1 MSSTST
7 TDGTAAIDRDHL
19 LGMYE
24 RMVQIRTFEDAA
36 GKNFADGLMPGF
48 VHLYAGEEAVAVG
61 VCSHLTDRDYITSTH
76 RGHGHCIAKG
86 VDIPGMCAE
95 LMGKAT
101 GVCKG
106 KGGSMHIADVDKG
119 MLGANGIV
127 GGGLPLATGAALTAK
142 TLGTGGVAV
151 CFFGDGASNQGT
163 FHEALNLAAIWKLP
177 VVFVCENN
185 GYAESTP
192 FSYHCSASD
201 IANRAAAYEIPG
213 VVVDGLDLFSVYEA
227 AGEAIARARR
237 GDGPTLVEAKTYRY
251 YGHFQGDTI
260 TYRTEDEVNRY
271 KERDAIQAVR
281 TYAIDHGL
289 ATAAD
294 LDAIDTRVARQLENA
309 WDAAKSAPWPAPEEA
324 LEDVYVS
331 Y

>member
-1 MSSTST
+1 MSV
-7 TDGTAAIDRDHL
+7 TDRGVGVTALDRDTL
-19 LGMYE
+19 LRMYE
-24 RMVQIRTFEDAA
+24 RMVQIRAFEDAA
-36 GKNFADGLMPGF
+36 GKHFAAGDVPGF

-61 VCSHLTDRDYITSTH
+61 VCAHLTDQDYITSTH

-86 VDIPGMCAE
+86 VDIPGMVAE

-106 KGGSMHIADVDKG
+106 KGGSMHIADVGKG

-127 GGGLPLATGAALTAK
+127 GGGIPLACGAALTAK

-151 CFFGDGASNQGT
+151 CFFGDGAANQGT
-163 FHEALNLAAIWKLP
+163 FHEGLNLAAIWKLP

-192 FSYHCSASD
+192 VAYHCATSD
-201 IANRAAAYEIPG
+201 IANRAGAYEIPG
-213 VVVDGLDLFSVYEA
+213 IVVDGLDLFAVHEA

-237 GDGPTLVEAKTYRY
+237 GDGPALIEAKTYRY
-251 YGHFQGDTI
+251 YGHFQGDAV
-260 TYRTEDEVNRY
+260 TYRTEEELLRY
-271 KERDAIQAVR
+271 RDRDPIAGCKKYLKEHD
-281 TYAIDHGL
+281 L
-289 ATAAD
+289 ATEEE
-294 LDAIDTRVARQLENA
+294 LDAIDARVVDQIDQAWLDARN
-309 WDAAKSAPWPAPEEA
+309 APWPAPEDA
-324 LEDVYVS
+324 LTDVYVS

>member
-1 MSSTST
+1 MPRTESP
-7 TDGTAAIDRDHL
+7 AAAGLDREAL
-19 LGMYE
+19 LAMFE
-24 RMVQIRTFEDAA
+24 RMVQIRRFEDAA
-36 GKNFADGLMPGF
+36 GKSFADGQVPGF
-48 VHLYAGEEAVAVG
+48 VHLYAGEEAIAVG
-61 VCSHLTDRDYITSTH
+61 VCAHLSDRDYITSTH

-86 VDIPGMCAE
+86 VDIPGMVAE

-101 GVCKG
+101 GICRG

-127 GGGLPLATGAALTAK
+127 GGGLPLACGAALTAK

-151 CFFGDGASNQGT
+151 CFFGDGAANQGT
-163 FHEALNLAAIWKLP
+163 FHESLNLAAIWKLP

-192 FSYHCSASD
+192 VSYHCATTD
-201 IANRAAAYEIPG
+201 IANRAGAYEIPG
-213 VVVDGLDLFSVYEA
+213 VVVDGLDLFAVHEA

-251 YGHFQGDTI
+251 YGHFQGDAV
-260 TYRTEDEVNRY
+260 TYRTEDELNRY
-271 KERDAIQAVR
+271 KERDPIAAVR
-281 TYAIDHGL
+281 SAMIDRGM
-289 ATAAD
+289 ATAD
-294 LDAIDTRVARQLENA
+294 ELDAIDHLVSEHLERAWIDARA
-309 WDAAKSAPWPAPEEA
+309 APWPEPEDA
-324 LEDVYVS
+324 LTDVYVS